1 MSPEAAQ
8 PQPLG
13 ESPPSEPDRGEA
25 LHVTADLMLEDNRR
39 MIVMEKGPLPGPA
52 AGLEAASGQG
62 LGSAAAQM
70 GKDQELQE
78 SAEYRPKEEGPR
90 DPADRSQQ
98 GRVRDLREKFQALN
112 STG

>member
-1 MSPEAAQ
+1 MRLQGQVNGLAVPLSPWW
-8 PQPLG
+8 
-13 ESPPSEPDRGEA
+13 SW
-25 LHVTADLMLEDNRR
+25 V
-39 MIVMEKGPLPGPA
+39 
-52 AGLEAASGQG
+52 ASGQG